1 MVRGRAHPGAPRRA
15 GREPKGVKPA
25 FDPEVFK
32 ARFKLLRRGDT
43 LTDADRARLD
53 ELDAQREPAWELG
66 LYTATS
72 SGELPDD
79 TRPFYRWSDDINWH
93 HTGHPSNGRIED
105 QQPGLLQLRSPRHL
119 VDPTGARIE
128 GPNSLRPVCCR
139 ILAPQTNQARLS
151 MHGLVAESI
160 WHEVASEI
168 DAGLGLPV
176 RVEGHDWS
184 VTDPGGDGLTVY
196 ETSDGGFCFRLWESK
211 HHGTNKP
218 VRRTV
223 NAACTQVQS
232 RALPY
237 LSRFSL
243 IAQQITDDDALARFY
258 GALAERWVDRDP
270 AAGVGISVG
279 TDSNANVS
287 DCFGKVDTYFEME
300 LDQHQAQLHL
310 MADYAKLADRV
321 RKEIWKGC
329 GLWTEP

>member
-1 MVRGRAHPGAPRRA
+1 MWVKTQATGVSAATSPRVPDTTNNEVRILSGLLNPKLSPVSDWPQLTGSLVPNTLNVAAAVLAVSIVSRRIGVTPRLYKLWRTHWLAPTCEEIDDRDR
-15 GREPKGVKPA
+15 
-25 FDPEVFK
+25 
-32 ARFKLLRRGDT
+32 KLLE
-43 LTDADRARLD
+43 A
-53 ELDAQREPAWELG
+53 
-66 LYTATS
+66 
-72 SGELPDD
+72 
-79 TRPFYRWSDDINWH
+79 
-93 HTGHPSNGRIED
+93 
-105 QQPGLLQLRSPRHL
+105 GLLQNLGTPDAPSPL
-119 VDPTGARIE
+119 E
-128 GPNSLRPVCCR
+128 QL
-139 ILAPQTNQARLS
+139 
-151 MHGLVAESI
+151 HGLVAESI

-258 GALAERWVDRDP
+258 GGLAERWVDRDP

-287 DCFGKVDTYFEME
+287 GCFGKVDTYFEME
-300 LDQHQAQLHL
+300 LDKHQAQLHL
-310 MADYAKLADRV
+310 VADYANLADRV

>member
-1 MVRGRAHPGAPRRA
+1 MSVETQASGVSASTSPRVPDTTNDEVRILSGLLNPKLSPVSGWPQLTGSLEPNTLNVAAAVLAVSIVSRRIGVTPRLYKLWRTRWLAPRCEAIDDRD
-15 GREPKGVKPA
+15 R
-25 FDPEVFK
+25 
-32 ARFKLLRRGDT
+32 KLFE
-43 LTDADRARLD
+43 A
-53 ELDAQREPAWELG
+53 
-66 LYTATS
+66 
-72 SGELPDD
+72 
-79 TRPFYRWSDDINWH
+79 
-93 HTGHPSNGRIED
+93 
-105 QQPGLLQLRSPRHL
+105 GLLQNLGTPDEPSPL
-119 VDPTGARIE
+119 E
-128 GPNSLRPVCCR
+128 QL
-139 ILAPQTNQARLS
+139 
-151 MHGLVAESI
+151 HGLVAESI

-300 LDQHQAQLHL
+300 LDKHQAQLHL
-310 MADYAKLADRV
+310 VADYANLADRV
-321 RKEIWKGC
+321 RKEIWRGC